1 MSERSDMP
9 IVLPAPSVEEPQ
21 EKGGSER
28 RVSVRF
34 PFTAAAEVSE
44 LRSKARVAGRCSDL
58 SIGGCYVDTLSPF
71 PLGSAV
77 RIRMETDNREFEADA
92 VVAYAHPQMGM
103 GLRFTGIKRE
113 HEEVL
118 RSWIAELGGEQL
130 AEPAVSPAE
139 PEPKPEGGAID
150 AIENTRLVL
159 NELITLLVRSKIITG
174 NDGVRLLR
182 EMFR

>member
-1 MSERSDMP
+1 MP
-9 IVLPAPSVEEPQ
+9 IVFPAPSVEEPQ
-21 EKGGSER
+21 EKGGAER
-28 RVSVRF
+28 RVDVRF
-34 PFTAAAEVSE
+34 PFTAAAEVYE

-71 PLGSAV
+71 ALGSAV
-77 RIRMETDNREFEADA
+77 RIRMETDHREFEADA

-113 HEEVL
+113 HEGVL
-118 RSWIAELGGEQL
+118 RLWIAELGGEQP
-130 AEPAVSPAE
+130 AEPAISKAE
-139 PEPKPEGGAID
+139 PEAGAID

-174 NDGVRLLR
+174 SDGARLLR

>member
-1 MSERSDMP
+1 MP
-9 IVLPAPSVEEPQ
+9 IVFPAPSVEEPQ

-34 PFTAAAEVSE
+34 PFTAAAEVYE
-44 LRSKARVAGRCSDL
+44 LRSKARMAGRCSDL
-58 SIGGCYVDTLSPF
+58 SIGGCYIDTLSPF
-71 PLGSAV
+71 ALGCAV
-77 RIRMETDNREFEADA
+77 RIRMEADHREFEADA

-118 RSWIAELGGEQL
+118 RLWIAELGGEQA
-130 AEPAVSPAE
+130 AEPAVSPVE
-139 PEPKPEGGAID
+139 PEPEAGAID

>member
-9 IVLPAPSVEEPQ
+9 IVFPAPSVEEPQ

-34 PFTAAAEVSE
+34 PFTAAAEVYE
-44 LRSKARVAGRCSDL
+44 LRSKARMAGRCSDL
-58 SIGGCYVDTLSPF
+58 SIGGCYIDTLSPF
-71 PLGSAV
+71 ALGCAV
-77 RIRMETDNREFEADA
+77 RIRMEADHREFEADA

-118 RSWIAELGGEQL
+118 RLWIAELGGEQA
-130 AEPAVSPAE
+130 AEPAVSPVE
-139 PEPKPEGGAID
+139 PEPEAGAID